1 MTAVSRSTTGN
12 GRERGGGA
20 FTVPAA
26 IAVLAMFVIVGL
38 GVDGVRKAQQ
48 IATAD
53 AVAEEA
59 ARAGG
64 QALDP
69 AALATG
75 QAVLDPA
82 GAMAAAQNYLTT
94 ADVAGTVTI
103 PAPGRVHVDVT
114 LRHPT
119 VLIGLIGID
128 EITATGSADA
138 DVVVVD
144 PGPVGP

>member
-1 MTAVSRSTTGN
+1 MTAASRSTTGN
-12 GRERGGGA
+12 GREQGGGA

-26 IAVLAMFVIVGL
+26 IALLAMFIIIGL

-48 IATAD
+48 VATAD

-69 AALATG
+69 TALASG
-75 QAVLDPA
+75 RAVLNPA
-82 GAMAAAQNYLTT
+82 GAMAAAQGYLT
-94 ADVAGTVTI
+94 AAGVVGTVSI

-114 LRHPT
+114 LRRPT
-119 VLIGLIGID
+119 VLLGLIGID

-138 DVVVVD
+138 DVVVAD

>member
-1 MTAVSRSTTGN
+1 MGAPSPSRP
-12 GRERGGGA
+12 R
-20 FTVPAA
+20 
-26 IAVLAMFVIVGL
+26 IAVLALFVIVGL

-48 IATAD
+48 VATAD

-69 AALATG
+69 AALAAG

-82 GAMAAAQNYLTT
+82 GAMAAAQNYLTA
-94 ADVAGTVTI
+94 ADVVGTVTI
-103 PAPGRVHVDVT
+103 PGPDRVHVDVT
-114 LRHPT
+114 LQQPT
-119 VLIGLIGID
+119 VLLGLIGID
-128 EITATGSADA
+128 KITATGSADA
-138 DVVVVD
+138 DVVVAG